1 MVRKNADDF
10 SSLGLYCSGCSMALS
25 KNEFTELNTFK
36 LLSAVFSDKEVM
48 HSARL
53 RWRNLVQS
61 KS

>member
-1 MVRKNADDF
+1 MVRGNADYF
-10 SSLGLYCSGCSMALS
+10 SSFALYDSGCSMALS
-25 KNEFTELNTFK
+25 KNEFAELNTFE

-48 HSARL
+48 DGARL